1 MKIELSGKQR
11 RVLVESLKRGFL
23 TLGDMYL
30 MYSTEKARLSALER
44 FKMAGLIED
53 SSIGTNRF
61 KINKEKVKEAIGV
74 MDEQSN

>member
-1 MKIELSGKQR
+1 
-11 RVLVESLKRGFL
+11 
-23 TLGDMYL
+23 